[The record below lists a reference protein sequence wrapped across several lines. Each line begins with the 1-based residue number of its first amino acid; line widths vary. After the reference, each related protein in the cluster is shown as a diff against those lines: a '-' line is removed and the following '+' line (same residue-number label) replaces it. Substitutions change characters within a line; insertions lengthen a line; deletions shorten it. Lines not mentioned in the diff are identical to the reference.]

1 MLVLATKW
9 TSWYWIFHFSY
20 RTTDCHSIIMYQAPP
35 PLFLYETPSLLSPPP
50 KRVFH
55 YLLSSKKERE
65 NNALLLTVT
74 VTDWGAVC
82 FEPWHVLSRVSRKIH
97 LQCMPNLP
105 QIHTLF
111 YARRKDGFRVSYSF
125 SVSVTNSLYQQKT
138 KAQKSYNNLL
148 HPSIHRCTKSC
159 WNILLLRLKSQ
170 RLDYHS
176 IPESILWIWI
186 WILGISWYCTALS
199 SSVLPTPSLL
209 FLFQ

>member
-1 MLVLATKW
+1 
-9 TSWYWIFHFSY
+9 
-20 RTTDCHSIIMYQAPP
+20 MYQAPP
-35 PLFLYETPSLLSPPP
+35 PLFLYETPSLLSPP

-55 YLLSSKKERE
+55 YLLSLKKRE
-65 NNALLLTVT
+65 GKQRVT
-74 VTDWGAVC
+74 THSNRYWLRCCMFWTLAC
-82 FEPWHVLSRVSRKIH
+82 FESSESKNN

-125 SVSVTNSLYQQKT
+125 SVSLTNSLYQQKT

-170 RLDYHS
+170 RLDYY

-186 WILGISWYCTALS
+186 WILGISWFCTALS
-199 SSVLPTPSLL
+199 LSVLPTPSLL